1 MCLIPGF
8 QQADC
13 SLVTQ
18 YTIQNFSERRTVANR
33 LLKHKKKIL
42 KTDNKVNRTIVI
54 NKRSNLKT
62 RPTVGPIRVGLQNI
76 QNRTSIA
83 LSRHADLLRQRLLA
97 ENYPLFRT
105 AKTDSSI
112 LFRVSLTHLLSAP
125 KQWAGKAGSSPFSCS
140 LHFFPFPSF
149 SLATPS
155 GSSREH

>member
-1 MCLIPGF
+1 M
-8 QQADC
+8 
-13 SLVTQ
+13 
-18 YTIQNFSERRTVANR
+18 
-33 LLKHKKKIL
+33 
-42 KTDNKVNRTIVI
+42 I

-62 RPTVGPIRVGLQNI
+62 RPTVGPIHVGLQNI

-140 LHFFPFPSF
+140 LHFFHSLPSPPPSHSLREFERALVTTCSWSWLARSPVSDFCAFP
-149 SLATPS
+149 
-155 GSSREH
+155 G